1 MSATRHKGLAARSW
15 LLAVAAMLLAVPDRA
30 AGTTRAP
37 TPKRACTAKF
47 TVSTTGRN
55 YADSVQYCKSIGMT
69 IASIHSAAENT
80 AVKRLLKTVSYLGA
94 TEIKNGGS
102 TAKHWKWDDGTKWDY
117 AASNDGLK
125 SGGESRVAFSTG
137 NPQWHDWC
145 VRSILSLALAR
156 PGPAPPYPSLVD
168 PRAAP
173 LL

>member
-1 MSATRHKGLAARSW
+1 
-15 LLAVAAMLLAVPDRA
+15 
-30 AGTTRAP
+30 
-37 TPKRACTAKF
+37 
-47 TVSTTGRN
+47 
-55 YADSVQYCKSIGMT
+55 MT

-145 VRSILSLALAR
+145 VAPSCPWPWPALALPR
-156 PGPAPPYPSLVD
+156 PTHRSSTLELRPCCDAVVALALVSPLPCCVVCASCAPADLRVS
-168 PRAAP
+168 
-173 LL
+173 